1 MPRLALFAAAAL
13 ALGLSSCGRDPA
25 GSGNFATFVDDYFN
39 ARFAFSPSAGTDAG
53 FHQYDNRMDDLS
65 AGAVNRY
72 ISTLKELQTRLGK
85 LRGGRLSAAEAIDAE
100 VLDGRIRS
108 DLLDLETLA
117 LWRRN
122 PMWYVVIPGGAV
134 DSLMKREFA
143 PPAERLRAVVARLKA
158 IPAVLAAMR
167 ANIDTPPK
175 DFTDLAIRMAT
186 GSVGFYRGTVADWG
200 RQAAGSDAALR
211 KEFEEANE
219 AVAAGMAESADWLKA
234 DLLPRSTGNF
244 AIGAENFRN
253 KLIYDEMVDLPLDRL
268 LAIGEDNLKRDHQAF
283 VETARQID
291 PDKPAAD
298 GHEEHFQRAPRR
310 CGTDSLRPPD
320 AGTHAQIPG

>member
-1 MPRLALFAAAAL
+1 M
-13 ALGLSSCGRDPA
+13 
-25 GSGNFATFVDDYFN
+25 
-39 ARFAFSPSAGTDAG
+39 
-53 FHQYDNRMDDLS
+53 
-65 AGAVNRY
+65 
-72 ISTLKELQTRLGK
+72 
-85 LRGGRLSAAEAIDAE
+85 
-100 VLDGRIRS
+100 LDGRIRS

-175 DFTDLAIRMAT
+175 DFTDLAIRMVT

-219 AVAAGMAESADWLKA
+219 AVATGMAESAGWLKT

-283 VETARQID
+283 IETARQID

-298 GHEEHFQRAPRR
+298 VMKAISSEH
-310 CGTDSLRPPD
+310 LPPL
-320 AGTHAQIPG
+320 G